1 MTLIAPFRAIMPT
14 PALAR
19 AVASPPYDV
28 LSSAEARIRAAGNP
42 LSFLHVSKP
51 EIDLPEGVAPDDPAV
66 YAKAAENM
74 ARLKAEGA
82 IGLTDR
88 AHLYVYR
95 AETEGRRQTG
105 IAGAAPV
112 AAYRD
117 GRIRRH
123 ELTRPA
129 KVTDRARQIE
139 AVGAHTGPVMLSHRD
154 DAAVADATAAV
165 ASAPPMLEAEIDGVR
180 HSVWVADGD
189 AGAALIEA
197 VRGLDTLYVADG
209 HHRSE
214 AATRVA
220 GDADGASFLVVGFPE
235 SEMRILDY
243 NRAVRDLGDR
253 STDEFLAALQDAFA
267 VAPSDRPVRPDRPG
281 RFGLYLAGRWY
292 RLAVREMPAEEAD
305 PTAAL
310 DAEILSRT
318 VLAPVLGIEDI
329 RNDPR
334 IDFVGGSRG
343 LDGLAAR
350 VDSGEMAAAFALH
363 PVTLGQLFAVADAGG
378 VMPPK
383 STWFEP
389 KLADGLLSLPLDG

>member
-1 MTLIAPFRAIMPT
+1 MSLIAPFRAIVPT
-14 PALAR
+14 PAHAQ
-19 AVASPPYDV
+19 AVAAPPYDV
-28 LSSAEARIRAAGNP
+28 LSSAEARLRAAGESM
-42 LSFLHVSKP
+42 SFLHVSKP
-51 EIDLPEGVAPDDPAV
+51 EIDLPEGVAADDPAI
-66 YAKAAENM
+66 YAQAAENM
-74 ARLKAEGA
+74 ARLKAAGA

-88 AHLYVYR
+88 AYLYVYR
-95 AETEGRRQTG
+95 AEVDGRRQTG

-112 AAYRD
+112 EAYRD

-123 ELTRPA
+123 ELTRPV
-129 KVTDRARQIE
+129 KVMDRARQIE
-139 AVGAHTGPVMLSHRD
+139 AVRAHTGPVMLSHRD
-154 DAAVADATAAV
+154 DPAVAEAVAAVAV
-165 ASAPPMLEAEIDGVR
+165 GPPALKAEIDGVR
-180 HSVWVADGD
+180 HSVWIADGD
-189 AGAALIEA
+189 AGAALVEA
-197 VRGLDTLYVADG
+197 ARGLDTLYVADG

-214 AATRVA
+214 AATRVS
-220 GDADGASFLVVGFPE
+220 GTRFLVVSFPE

-243 NRAVRDLGDR
+243 NRVVRDLGGR
-253 STDEFLAALQDAFA
+253 SPDEFLAALGGAFT
-267 VAPSDRPVRPDRPG
+267 VSPSESPVRPDRPG
-281 RFGLYLAGRWY
+281 QFALYLDSRWY
-292 RLAVREMPAEEAD
+292 GLTLKAALAENDD

-318 VLAPVLGIEDI
+318 VLAPLLTIEDV

-350 VDSGEMAAAFALH
+350 VDSGEMAAAFALY
-363 PVTLGQLFAVADAGG
+363 PVSLRQLFAVADAGG

>member
-1 MTLIAPFRAIMPT
+1 MTLIAPFRAIVPT
-14 PALAR
+14 PAQAQ
-19 AVASPPYDV
+19 AVAAPPYDV
-28 LSSAEARIRAAGNP
+28 LSSAEARLRAAGNP

-51 EIDLPEGVAPDDPAV
+51 EIDLPEGVAADDPAV

-74 ARLKAEGA
+74 ARLKIEGA
-82 IGLTDR
+82 IGLTER
-88 AHLYVYR
+88 SHLYVYR
-95 AETEGRRQTG
+95 AETGDRRQTG

-112 AAYRD
+112 GAYRD

-129 KVTDRARQIE
+129 KVMDRARQIE
-139 AVGAHTGPVMLSHRD
+139 AVRAHTGPVMLSHRD
-154 DAAVADATAAV
+154 DAAVAEAIAAV
-165 ASAPPMLEAEIDGVR
+165 TAEPPALEAEIDGVR
-180 HSVWVADGD
+180 HSVRVADGD
-189 AGAALIEA
+189 AGAALVEA

-214 AATRVA
+214 AATRVS
-220 GDADGASFLVVGFPE
+220 GASFLVVAFPE

-243 NRAVRDLGDR
+243 NRVVRDLGGR
-253 STDEFLAALQDAFA
+253 SPDAFLAALGGAFA
-267 VAPSDRPVRPDRPG
+267 VSPSESPVRPDRPG

-292 RLAVREMPAEEAD
+292 GLTLKSAPVENGD

-318 VLAPVLGIEDI
+318 VLAPLLGIEDV

-350 VDSGEMAAAFALH
+350 VDSGGMAAAFALY
-363 PVTLGQLFAVADAGG
+363 PVSLHQLFAVADAGR

>member
-1 MTLIAPFRAIMPT
+1 MTLIAPFRAILPT
-14 PALAR
+14 PVHAQ
-19 AVASPPYDV
+19 AVAAPPYDV
-28 LSSAEARIRAAGNP
+28 LSSAEARARAAGNR
-42 LSFLHVSKP
+42 LSFLHVSRP
-51 EIDLPEGVAPDDPAV
+51 EIDLPEGIAEDDPAV

-82 IGLTDR
+82 IALTER

-95 AETEGRRQTG
+95 AEAGGRRQTG

-117 GRIRRH
+117 GRIRKH

-129 KVTDRARQIE
+129 KVADRARQIE
-139 AVGAHTGPVMLSHRD
+139 AVGAHTGPVMLSYRD
-154 DAAVADATAAV
+154 DSTVAEAIAAVADG
-165 ASAPPMLEAEIDGVR
+165 PPTLEAEVDGVR
-180 HSVWVADGD
+180 HSVWIADGD
-189 AGAALIEA
+189 AGTALVEA
-197 VRGLDTLYVADG
+197 VRELDTLYVADG

-214 AATRVA
+214 AATRVS
-220 GDADGASFLVVGFPE
+220 DTSFLVVAFPE

-243 NRAVRDLGDR
+243 NRVVRDLGGR
-253 STDEFLAALQDAFA
+253 SAEEFLAALGNEFA
-267 VAPSDRPVRPDRPG
+267 VTPSDGPVRSDRPG

-292 RLAVREMPAEEAD
+292 GLALRQASKEGGD
-305 PTAAL
+305 PTATL

-318 VLAPVLGIEDI
+318 VLAPLLGIEDV

-343 LDGLAAR
+343 LDGLAVR
-350 VDSGEMAAAFALH
+350 VDSGEMAAAFALY
-363 PVTLGQLFAVADAGG
+363 PVSLRQLFAVADAGR

>member
-1 MTLIAPFRAIMPT
+1 MPAPAQ
-14 PALAR
+14 AQ
-19 AVASPPYDV
+19 AVAAPPYDV
-28 LSSAEARIRAAGNP
+28 LSSAEARLRAAGNP

-51 EIDLPEGVAPDDPAV
+51 EIDLPEGVAADDPAV
-66 YAKAAENM
+66 YAKAAENI
-74 ARLKAEGA
+74 ALLKAEGT
-82 IGLTDR
+82 IGLTER

-95 AETEGRRQTG
+95 AEAGGRRQTG
-105 IAGAAPV
+105 IGGAAPV
-112 AAYRD
+112 EAYRD

-129 KVTDRARQIE
+129 KVMDRARQIE

-154 DAAVADATAAV
+154 DAAVAEAVAAV
-165 ASAPPMLEAEIDGVR
+165 ADGVPTLEAEVDGVR
-180 HSVWVADGD
+180 HSVWVADGN
-189 AGAALIEA
+189 AGAALVEA
-197 VRGLDTLYVADG
+197 ARGLDTLYVADG

-214 AATRVA
+214 AATRTP
-220 GDADGASFLVVGFPE
+220 GTSFLVVAFPE

-243 NRAVRDLGDR
+243 NRVVRDLGGR
-253 STDEFLAALQDAFA
+253 PPDEFIAALGGAFA
-267 VAPSDRPVRPDRPG
+267 VSPSESPVRPDRPG
-281 RFGLYLAGRWY
+281 RFGLYLEARWY
-292 RLAVREMPAEEAD
+292 GLALKAPAAENDD

-318 VLAPVLGIEDI
+318 VLAPLLGIEDV

-363 PVTLGQLFAVADAGG
+363 PVTLSQLFAVADAGG

>member
-1 MTLIAPFRAIMPT
+1 MSLIAPFRAIVPT
-14 PALAR
+14 PAHAQ
-19 AVASPPYDV
+19 AVAAPPYDV
-28 LSSAEARIRAAGNP
+28 LSSAEARVRAAGNP

-51 EIDLPEGVAPDDPAV
+51 EIGLPEGVAGDDPAV
-66 YAKAAENM
+66 YARAAENM
-74 ARLKAEGA
+74 AWLKAESA
-82 IGLTDR
+82 IGLTER

-95 AETEGRRQTG
+95 AETDDRRQTG

-112 AAYRD
+112 EAYRD

-129 KVTDRARQIE
+129 KVMDRARQIE

-154 DAAVADATAAV
+154 DPAVAEASAAVAAG
-165 ASAPPMLEAEIDGVR
+165 PPTLEAEVDGVR
-180 HSVWVADGD
+180 HSVWFAGGD
-189 AGAALIEA
+189 AGTALANA
-197 VRGLDTLYVADG
+197 VQGLDTLYVADG

-214 AATRVA
+214 AATRV
-220 GDADGASFLVVGFPE
+220 GGTSFLVVGFPE

-243 NRAVRDLGDR
+243 NRVVSDLSGR
-253 STDEFLAALQDAFA
+253 SADEFLTALDADFS
-267 VAPSDRPVRPDRPG
+267 VAPSDMPVRPDRSG

-292 RLAVREMPAEEAD
+292 SLALREAPAENGD
-305 PTAAL
+305 PAAAL

-318 VLAPVLGIEDI
+318 VLSPLLGIEDV

-363 PVTLGQLFAVADAGG
+363 PVGLHELFAVADAGRI
-378 VMPPK
+378 MPPK

>member
-1 MTLIAPFRAIMPT
+1 MTLIAPFRAIVPT
-14 PALAR
+14 PEHAR
-19 AVASPPYDV
+19 AVAAPPYDV
-28 LSSAEARIRAAGNP
+28 LSSAEARVRAAGNP

-51 EIDLPEGVAPDDPAV
+51 EIDLPEGIAGDDPAV
-66 YAKAAENM
+66 YARAAENM
-74 ARLKAEGA
+74 ARLKANGT
-82 IGLTDR
+82 IGLTER

-95 AETEGRRQTG
+95 AETGDRRQTG

-112 AAYRD
+112 EAYRD

-129 KVTDRARQIE
+129 KVMDRARQIE
-139 AVGAHTGPVMLSHRD
+139 AVQAHTGPVMLSHRD
-154 DAAVADATAAV
+154 DPAVAKAIAAI
-165 ASAPPMLEAEIDGVR
+165 AAGPPTLEAEVDGVR
-180 HSVWVADGD
+180 HSVWFASGD
-189 AGAALIEA
+189 AGAALVEA

-214 AATRVA
+214 AATRV
-220 GDADGASFLVVGFPE
+220 GGTSFLVVSFPE
-235 SEMRILDY
+235 SQMRILDY
-243 NRAVRDLGDR
+243 NRVVRDLGGHPPDA
-253 STDEFLAALQDAFA
+253 FLAALGADFS
-267 VAPSDRPVRPDRPG
+267 VASSDVPARPDRPG

-292 RLAVREMPAEEAD
+292 RLARREAPAENGD
-305 PTAAL
+305 PTAGL
-310 DAEILSRT
+310 DADILSRT
-318 VLAPVLGIEDI
+318 VLAPLLGIEDI

-350 VDSGEMAAAFALH
+350 VDSGEMAAAFALY
-363 PVTLGQLFAVADAGG
+363 PASLRQLFAVADAGR

>member
-1 MTLIAPFRAIMPT
+1 MSLIAPFRAIV
-14 PALAR
+14 PAPAHVQ
-19 AVASPPYDV
+19 AVAAPPYDV
-28 LSSAEARIRAAGNP
+28 LSSAEARVRAAGNP

-51 EIDLPEGVAPDDPAV
+51 EIDLPEGIAGDDPAV
-66 YAKAAENM
+66 YARAAENM
-74 ARLKAEGA
+74 ARLKANGT
-82 IGLTDR
+82 IGLTER

-95 AETEGRRQTG
+95 AETGDRRQTG

-112 AAYRD
+112 EAYRD

-129 KVTDRARQIE
+129 KVMDRARQIE
-139 AVGAHTGPVMLSHRD
+139 AVQAHTGPVMLSHRD
-154 DAAVADATAAV
+154 DPAVAEAIAAVAAG
-165 ASAPPMLEAEIDGVR
+165 PPTLEAEVDGVR
-180 HSVWVADGD
+180 HSVWFASGD
-189 AGAALIEA
+189 AGAALVEA

-214 AATRVA
+214 AATRV
-220 GDADGASFLVVGFPE
+220 GGTSFLVVSFPE
-235 SEMRILDY
+235 SQMRILDY
-243 NRAVRDLGDR
+243 NRVVRDLGGHPPDA
-253 STDEFLAALQDAFA
+253 FLAALGADFS
-267 VAPSDRPVRPDRPG
+267 VASSDVPARPDRPG

-292 RLAVREMPAEEAD
+292 RLARREAPAENGD
-305 PTAAL
+305 PTAGL
-310 DAEILSRT
+310 DADILSRT
-318 VLAPVLGIEDI
+318 VLAPLLGIEDI

-350 VDSGEMAAAFALH
+350 VDSGEMAAAFALY
-363 PVTLGQLFAVADAGG
+363 PASLRQLFAVADAGR

>member
-1 MTLIAPFRAIMPT
+1 MTLIAPFRAIVPT
-14 PALAR
+14 PVHAQ
-19 AVASPPYDV
+19 AVAAPPYDV
-28 LSSAEARIRAAGNP
+28 LSSAEARVRAAGNP

-51 EIDLPEGVAPDDPAV
+51 EIDLPEGIAGDDPAV
-66 YAKAAENM
+66 YARAAENM
-74 ARLKAEGA
+74 ARLKANGT
-82 IGLTDR
+82 IGLSER
-88 AHLYVYR
+88 AHLYAYR
-95 AETEGRRQTG
+95 AETGDRRQTG

-112 AAYRD
+112 EAYRD

-129 KVTDRARQIE
+129 KVMDRARQIE
-139 AVGAHTGPVMLSHRD
+139 AVGAHTGPVMLSHKD
-154 DAAVADATAAV
+154 DPAVAEAIAAVAAG
-165 ASAPPMLEAEIDGVR
+165 PPTLEAEVDGVR
-180 HSVWVADGD
+180 HSVWFAGGD
-189 AGAALIEA
+189 AGAALVEA

-214 AATRVA
+214 AATRV
-220 GDADGASFLVVGFPE
+220 GGTSFLVVSFPE
-235 SEMRILDY
+235 SQMRILDY
-243 NRAVRDLGDR
+243 NRVVRDLGGHPPDA
-253 STDEFLAALQDAFA
+253 FLAALGADFS
-267 VAPSDRPVRPDRPG
+267 VASSDVPARPDRPG

-292 RLAVREMPAEEAD
+292 RLARREAPAENGD
-305 PTAAL
+305 PTAGL
-310 DAEILSRT
+310 DADILSRT
-318 VLAPVLGIEDI
+318 VLAPLLGIEDV

-350 VDSGEMAAAFALH
+350 VDSGEMAAAFALY
-363 PVTLGQLFAVADAGG
+363 PVSLRQLFAVADAGR

>member
-1 MTLIAPFRAIMPT
+1 MTLIAPFRAIMPA
-14 PALAR
+14 PAQAQ
-19 AVASPPYDV
+19 AVAAPPYDV
-28 LSSAEARIRAAGNP
+28 LSSAEARVRAAGNP

-51 EIDLPEGVAPDDPAV
+51 EIDLPEGVAGDDPAV
-66 YAKAAENM
+66 YARAAENM
-74 ARLKAEGA
+74 ARLTAEGA
-82 IGLTDR
+82 IGLTER
-88 AHLYVYR
+88 ARLYVYR
-95 AETEGRRQTG
+95 AEADGRRQTG

-129 KVTDRARQIE
+129 KVMDRARQIE

-154 DAAVADATAAV
+154 DAAVARATAAV
-165 ASAPPMLEAEIDGVR
+165 AAGPPTLEAEVDGVR
-180 HSVWVADGD
+180 HSVWIADGD
-189 AGAALIEA
+189 AGAALA
-197 VRGLDTLYVADG
+197 DAARRLDTLYVADG

-220 GDADGASFLVVGFPE
+220 GTGFLVVAFPE

-243 NRAVRDLGDR
+243 NRVVRDLGGR
-253 STDEFLAALQDAFA
+253 RADEFLAALDADFA
-267 VAPSDRPVRPDRPG
+267 VAPSDMQVRPDRPG
-281 RFGLYLAGRWY
+281 QFGLYLAGRWC
-292 RLAVREMPAEEAD
+292 RLSLREAPPENGG

-318 VLAPVLGIEDI
+318 VLAPLLGIEDV

>member
-1 MTLIAPFRAIMPT
+1 MTLIAPFRAIV
-14 PALAR
+14 PAPAHAP
-19 AVASPPYDV
+19 AVAAPPYDV
-28 LSSAEARIRAAGNP
+28 LSSAEARVRAAGNP
-42 LSFLHVSKP
+42 LSFLHVSKA
-51 EIDLPEGVAPDDPAV
+51 EIDLPEGTPGDDPAV

-82 IGLTDR
+82 IGLAEG

-95 AETEGRRQTG
+95 AEIDGRRQTG

-112 AAYRD
+112 AAYGK

-139 AVGAHTGPVMLSHRD
+139 AVRAHTGPVMMSHRD
-154 DAAVADATAAV
+154 DAAAAEATAAV
-165 ASAPPMLEAEIDGVR
+165 AAGRPTLEAQVDGVR
-180 HSVWVADGD
+180 HSVWIADGE
-189 AGAALIEA
+189 AGAALSDS

-214 AATRVA
+214 AAVQVA
-220 GDADGASFLVVGFPE
+220 GDAAGASFLAVSFPE

-243 NRAVRDLGDR
+243 NRVVRDLAGR
-253 STDEFLAALQDAFA
+253 SADEFLSALRGDFA
-267 VAPSDRPVRPDRPG
+267 IAPSDTPVRPDNPRQ
-281 RFGLYLAGRWY
+281 FGLYVAGRWY
-292 RLAVREMPAEEAD
+292 GLALRAAPAADGD
-305 PTAAL
+305 PTATL

-318 VLAPVLGIEDI
+318 VLAPVLGIEDP

-363 PVTLGQLFAVADAGG
+363 PVTLGQLFAVADAGR

>member
-1 MTLIAPFRAIMPT
+1 MTLIAPFRAIVPT
-14 PALAR
+14 PAQAQ
-19 AVASPPYDV
+19 AVAAPPYDV
-28 LSSAEARIRAAGNP
+28 LSSAEARLRAAGNP
-42 LSFLHVSKP
+42 QSFLHVSKP
-51 EIDLPEGVAPDDPAV
+51 EIDLPEGVAGDDPAV

-82 IGLTDR
+82 MALTER

-95 AETEGRRQTG
+95 AEAGGRRQTG

-112 AAYRD
+112 EAYRD

-129 KVTDRARQIE
+129 KVMDRARQIE
-139 AVGAHTGPVMLSHRD
+139 AVRAHTGPVMLSHRD
-154 DAAVADATAAV
+154 DAAVAEAVAAV
-165 ASAPPMLEAEIDGVR
+165 ADGVPTLEAEVDGVR

-189 AGAALIEA
+189 AGAALVEA
-197 VRGLDTLYVADG
+197 ARGLDTLYVADG

-214 AATRVA
+214 AATRV
-220 GDADGASFLVVGFPE
+220 GGTSFLVVAFPE

-243 NRAVRDLGDR
+243 NRVVRDLGGR
-253 STDEFLAALQDAFA
+253 SPDEFLAALGGAFA
-267 VAPSDRPVRPDRPG
+267 VSPSDVAGPAGPSGAVRALSRS
-281 RFGLYLAGRWY
+281 RWY
-292 RLAVREMPAEEAD
+292 GLALKAAAAENGD

-318 VLAPVLGIEDI
+318 VLTPLLGIEDV

-363 PVTLGQLFAVADAGG
+363 PVTLSQLFAVADAGG

>member
-1 MTLIAPFRAIMPT
+1 MSLIAPFRAIVPT
-14 PALAR
+14 PAHAQ
-19 AVASPPYDV
+19 AVAAPPYDV
-28 LSSAEARIRAAGNP
+28 LSSAEARVRAAGNP

-51 EIDLPEGVAPDDPAV
+51 EIDLPEGIAGDDPAV
-66 YAKAAENM
+66 YTKAGENM
-74 ARLKAEGA
+74 ARLKAESA
-82 IGLTDR
+82 IGLTER

-95 AETEGRRQTG
+95 AETGDRRQTG

-112 AAYRD
+112 EAYRD

-129 KVTDRARQIE
+129 KVMDRARQIE
-139 AVGAHTGPVMLSHRD
+139 AVQAHTGPVMLSHRD
-154 DAAVADATAAV
+154 DPAVAKAIAAVAAGSPT
-165 ASAPPMLEAEIDGVR
+165 LEAEVDGVR

-189 AGAALIEA
+189 AGAALAEA

-214 AATRVA
+214 AATRV
-220 GDADGASFLVVGFPE
+220 GGTSFLVVAFPE

-243 NRAVRDLGDR
+243 NRVVSDLSGR
-253 STDEFLAALQDAFA
+253 SADEFLTALGADFS
-267 VAPSDRPVRPDRPG
+267 VASSDVPARPDRPG

-292 RLAVREMPAEEAD
+292 RLARREAPAENGD
-305 PTAAL
+305 PTAGL

-318 VLAPVLGIEDI
+318 VLSPLLGIEDV

-363 PVTLGQLFAVADAGG
+363 PVRLQQLFAVADAGR

>member
-1 MTLIAPFRAIMPT
+1 MSLIAPFRAIVPT
-14 PALAR
+14 PAHAR
-19 AVASPPYDV
+19 AVAAPPYDV
-28 LSSAEARIRAAGNP
+28 LSSAEARVRAAGNP

-51 EIDLPEGVAPDDPAV
+51 EIDLPEDVAADDPAV

-74 ARLKAEGA
+74 AGLKAAGA

-95 AETEGRRQTG
+95 AEVDGRRQTG

-112 AAYRD
+112 EAYRD

-129 KVTDRARQIE
+129 KVVDRARQIE
-139 AVGAHTGPVMLSHRD
+139 AVGAHTGPVMLSYRD
-154 DAAVADATAAV
+154 DRVVAEAVAAVAAGPRT
-165 ASAPPMLEAEIDGVR
+165 LEAEVDGVR
-180 HSVWVADGD
+180 HSVWIADGD
-189 AGAALIEA
+189 AGAALVDA

-214 AATRVA
+214 AATRLA
-220 GDADGASFLVVGFPE
+220 GTSFLVIGFPE

-243 NRAVRDLGDR
+243 NRVVRDLGGR
-253 STDEFLAALQDAFA
+253 SADEFLTALDACFS
-267 VAPSDRPVRPDRPG
+267 VAPSDRPVRPGHPG
-281 RFGLYLAGRWY
+281 RFGLYLSGRWY
-292 RLAVREMPAEEAD
+292 EIALRAAPAAGED
-305 PTAAL
+305 PAAAL

-318 VLAPVLGIEDI
+318 VLAPLLAIEDV

-343 LDGLAAR
+343 LEGLSAR
-350 VDSGEMAAAFALH
+350 VDSGEMAAAFALY
-363 PVTLGQLFAVADAGG
+363 PVSLHQLFAVADAGG
-378 VMPPK
+378 IMPPK

>member
-1 MTLIAPFRAIMPT
+1 MPT
-14 PALAR
+14 PAHAQ
-19 AVASPPYDV
+19 AVAAPPYDV
-28 LSSAEARIRAAGNP
+28 LSSAEARVRAAGNP
-42 LSFLHVSKP
+42 LSFLHVSRP
-51 EIDLPEGVAPDDPAV
+51 EIDLPEDLAGNDPAV

-74 ARLKAEGA
+74 ARLQAEGA
-82 IGLTDR
+82 IGLTER

-95 AETEGRRQTG
+95 AEIGGRRQTG

-129 KVTDRARQIE
+129 KVADRARQIE
-139 AVGAHTGPVMLSHRD
+139 AVDAHTGPVMLSYRD
-154 DAAVADATAAV
+154 DSTVAEATAVV
-165 ASAPPMLEAEIDGVR
+165 AEGSPTLEAEVDGTR
-180 HSVWVADGD
+180 HSVWIADGD
-189 AGAALIEA
+189 AGGALVDAA
-197 VRGLDTLYVADG
+197 RGLDTLYVADG

-214 AATRVA
+214 AATRLA
-220 GDADGASFLVVGFPE
+220 GTSFLVVAFPE

-243 NRAVRDLGDR
+243 NRVVRDLGGR
-253 STDEFLAALQDAFA
+253 SADEFLAALDADFT
-267 VAPSDRPVRPDRPG
+267 VALSDTAARPDRSG
-281 RFGLYLAGRWY
+281 KFGLYLAGRWHM
-292 RLAVREMPAEEAD
+292 LALRAAPAAEDD

-310 DAEILSRT
+310 DAETLSRT
-318 VLAPVLGIEDI
+318 VLGPLLGIEDI

-334 IDFVGGSRG
+334 IDFIGGSRG

-350 VDSGEMAAAFALH
+350 VDSGEMAAAFALY
-363 PVTLGQLFAVADAGG
+363 PVSLPQLFAVADAGR

>member
-1 MTLIAPFRAIMPT
+1 MAA
-14 PALAR
+14 
-19 AVASPPYDV
+19 PPYDV
-28 LSSAEARIRAAGNP
+28 LSSAEARVRAAGNP

-51 EIDLPEGVAPDDPAV
+51 EIDLPEGVAGDDPAV
-66 YAKAAENM
+66 YAKAAANM
-74 ARLKAEGA
+74 TRLKSEGA
-82 IGLTDR
+82 IALAER

-95 AETEGRRQTG
+95 AEGDGRRQTG

-112 AAYRD
+112 AAYGD

-129 KVTDRARQIE
+129 KVVDRARQIE
-139 AVGAHTGPVMLSHRD
+139 ATGAHTGPVMTAHRD
-154 DAAVADATAAV
+154 DPAVAEAIATVAAG
-165 ASAPPMLEAEIDGVR
+165 PPTLEAEVDGVR
-180 HSVWVADGD
+180 HSVWIADGK
-189 AGAALIEA
+189 AGGALVDA
-197 VRGLDTLYVADG
+197 VRGLETLYVADG

-220 GDADGASFLVVGFPE
+220 GTSFLVVAFPQ

-243 NRAVRDLGDR
+243 NRVVRDLGGRSADR
-253 STDEFLAALQDAFA
+253 FLGALDADFS
-267 VAPSDRPVRPDRPG
+267 VAPSDMPVRPDRSG
-281 RFGLYLAGRWY
+281 HFGLYLAGRWY
-292 RLAVREMPAEEAD
+292 ALALRELPAEEDD

-318 VLAPVLGIEDI
+318 VLAPLLGIGDV

-343 LDGLAAR
+343 LEGLAAR
-350 VDSGEMAAAFALH
+350 VDSGEMTAAFALH
-363 PVTLGQLFAVADAGG
+363 PVGMHELFAVADAGR

>member
-1 MTLIAPFRAIMPT
+1 MTLIAPFRAIVPT
-14 PALAR
+14 PAYAQ
-19 AVASPPYDV
+19 AVAAPPYDV
-28 LSSAEARIRAAGNP
+28 LSSAEARVRAAGNP

-51 EIDLPEGVAPDDPAV
+51 EIDLPDGVAADDPAV

-82 IGLTDR
+82 MALTER
-88 AHLYVYR
+88 ARLYVYR
-95 AETEGRRQTG
+95 AETGGRRQTG

-117 GRIRRH
+117 GRIRKH

-129 KVTDRARQIE
+129 KVMDRARQIE
-139 AVGAHTGPVMLSHRD
+139 AVGAHTGPVMLSYRD
-154 DAAVADATAAV
+154 APTVAEAIAAVADG
-165 ASAPPMLEAEIDGVR
+165 PPALEAEVDGVR
-180 HSVWVADGD
+180 HSVWAADGD
-189 AGAALIEA
+189 AGRALVDAARE
-197 VRGLDTLYVADG
+197 LDTLYVADG

-214 AATRVA
+214 AATRVS
-220 GDADGASFLVVGFPE
+220 DKSFLVVAFPE

-243 NRAVRDLGDR
+243 NRAVRDLGGR
-253 STDEFLAALQDAFA
+253 SADEFLAALGGAFA
-267 VAPSDRPVRPDRPG
+267 VSPSESPVRPARPG
-281 RFGLYLAGRWY
+281 QFGLYLEARWY
-292 RLAVREMPAEEAD
+292 GLTLTAAPEGNDD
-305 PTAAL
+305 PTATL

-318 VLAPVLGIEDI
+318 VLAPLLGIEDI

-350 VDSGEMAAAFALH
+350 VDSGGMAAAFALY
-363 PVTLGQLFAVADAGG
+363 PVSLRRLFAVADAGR

>member
-1 MTLIAPFRAIMPT
+1 MSLIAPFRAIV
-14 PALAR
+14 PAPAHVQ
-19 AVASPPYDV
+19 AVAAPPYDV
-28 LSSAEARIRAAGNP
+28 LSSAEARVRAAGNP

-51 EIDLPEGVAPDDPAV
+51 EIDLPEGIAGDDPAV
-66 YAKAAENM
+66 YARAAENM
-74 ARLKAEGA
+74 ARLKANGT
-82 IGLTDR
+82 IGLTER

-95 AETEGRRQTG
+95 AETGDRRQTG

-112 AAYRD
+112 EAYRD

-129 KVTDRARQIE
+129 KVMDRARQIE
-139 AVGAHTGPVMLSHRD
+139 AVQAHTGPVMLSHRD
-154 DAAVADATAAV
+154 DPAVAEAIAAVAAG
-165 ASAPPMLEAEIDGVR
+165 PPTLEAEVDGVR
-180 HSVWVADGD
+180 HSVWFASGD
-189 AGAALIEA
+189 AGAALVEA

-214 AATRVA
+214 AATRV
-220 GDADGASFLVVGFPE
+220 GGTSFLVVSFPE
-235 SEMRILDY
+235 SQMRILDY
-243 NRAVRDLGDR
+243 NRVVRDLGGHPPDA
-253 STDEFLAALQDAFA
+253 FLAALGADFS
-267 VAPSDRPVRPDRPG
+267 VASSDVPARPDRPG

-292 RLAVREMPAEEAD
+292 RLARREAPAENGD
-305 PTAAL
+305 PTAGL
-310 DAEILSRT
+310 DADILSRT
-318 VLAPVLGIEDI
+318 VLAPLLGIEDV

-350 VDSGEMAAAFALH
+350 VDSGEMAAAFALY
-363 PVTLGQLFAVADAGG
+363 PVSLRQLFAVADAGR

>member
-1 MTLIAPFRAIMPT
+1 MTLIAPFRAIVPG
-14 PALAR
+14 PAQAQ
-19 AVASPPYDV
+19 AVAAPPYDV
-28 LSSAEARIRAAGNP
+28 LSSAEARLRAAGNP

-51 EIDLPEGVAPDDPAV
+51 EIDLPEGVAADDPAV
-66 YAKAAENM
+66 YARAAENM
-74 ARLKAEGA
+74 AWLKAEGA
-82 IGLTDR
+82 IGLTEG

-95 AETEGRRQTG
+95 AETGGRCQTG

-112 AAYRD
+112 EAYRD

-129 KVTDRARQIE
+129 KVMDRARQIE
-139 AVGAHTGPVMLSHRD
+139 AVEAHTGPVMLSHRD
-154 DAAVADATAAV
+154 DPAAAEAVAAA
-165 ASAPPMLEAEIDGVR
+165 ADGPPTLEAEVDGVR

-189 AGAALIEA
+189 AGAALVEA

-214 AATRVA
+214 AATRV
-220 GDADGASFLVVGFPE
+220 GGTSFLVVAFPE

-243 NRAVRDLGDR
+243 NRVVRDLGGR
-253 STDEFLAALQDAFA
+253 SPDDFLAALGTDFS
-267 VAPSDRPVRPDRPG
+267 VASSDVPARPDRPG
-281 RFGLYLAGRWY
+281 RFGLYLAGQWY
-292 RLAVREMPAEEAD
+292 RLTLKAAPAENGD
-305 PTAAL
+305 PTAGL

-318 VLAPVLGIEDI
+318 VLAPLLGIEDV

-343 LDGLAAR
+343 LDGLTAR
-350 VDSGEMAAAFALH
+350 VDSGGMAAAFALY
-363 PVTLGQLFAVADAGG
+363 PVSLRQLFAVADAGR

-383 STWFEP
+383 STWFDP

>member
-1 MTLIAPFRAIMPT
+1 MTLIAPFRAIVPT
-14 PALAR
+14 PAHAQ
-19 AVASPPYDV
+19 AVAAPPYDV
-28 LSSAEARIRAAGNP
+28 LSSAEARVRAAGNP

-51 EIDLPEGVAPDDPAV
+51 EIDLPEGVAGDDPAV
-66 YAKAAENM
+66 YARAAENM
-74 ARLKAEGA
+74 ARLKAESA
-82 IGLTDR
+82 IGVTER

-95 AETEGRRQTG
+95 AETGDRRQTG

-112 AAYRD
+112 EAYRD

-129 KVTDRARQIE
+129 KVMDRARQIE
-139 AVGAHTGPVMLSHRD
+139 AVQAHTGPVMLSHRD
-154 DAAVADATAAV
+154 DPAVAEAIAAVAAG
-165 ASAPPMLEAEIDGVR
+165 PPTLEAEVDGVR
-180 HSVWVADGD
+180 HSVWFAGGD
-189 AGAALIEA
+189 AGAALVEA

-214 AATRVA
+214 AATRV
-220 GDADGASFLVVGFPE
+220 GGTSFLVVSFPE
-235 SEMRILDY
+235 SQMRILDY
-243 NRAVRDLGDR
+243 NRVVRDLGGHSPDA
-253 STDEFLAALQDAFA
+253 FLAALGADFS
-267 VAPSDRPVRPDRPG
+267 VASSDVPARPDRPG

-292 RLAVREMPAEEAD
+292 RLARREAPAENGD
-305 PTAAL
+305 PTAGL
-310 DAEILSRT
+310 DADILSRT
-318 VLAPVLGIEDI
+318 VLAPLLGIEDV

-363 PVTLGQLFAVADAGG
+363 PVSLGQLFAVADAGR